1 MQSEI
6 KTKIG
11 IYGGTFSPIH
21 IGHIASALSFK
32 KQFGLDKLI
41 IMPASVPPHKTLKDG
56 VSTEHRYNMCLKAF
70 ENVSEVEVSRLEI
83 DRVGKSY
90 TFDTVSAI
98 RDLYPDSELYLLC
111 GTDMI
116 LTFDDWYRYDEL
128 LRMINLVYARR
139 ESDESIGKEL
149 EKKIAKYRSEF
160 DASIQLLSL
169 DASVLCVYPEFEE
182 RVKTLGN
189 KVNDNISSTLVRT
202 LLAEGK
208 SVGALLPCR
217 VVEYINANGLYV

>member
-1 MQSEI
+1 MQSEF

-21 IGHIASALSFK
+21 IGHIVSALSFK
-32 KQFGLDKLI
+32 KQFGLDRLI

-56 VSTEHRYNMCLKAF
+56 VSAEHRYNMCLKAF
-70 ENVSEVEVSRLEI
+70 ENVSGVEVSRLEI

-98 RDLYPDSELYLLC
+98 RSLYPDSELYLLC

-116 LTFDDWYRYDEL
+116 LTFDEWYRYDEL
-128 LRMINLVYARR
+128 LNMINLVYARR
-139 ESDESIGKEL
+139 ESDESIGEEL
-149 EKKIAKYRSEF
+149 EKKITKYRSEF
-160 DASIQLLSL
+160 AASVRLLSL
-169 DASVLCVYPEFEE
+169 DASVLSVYPEFEDM
-182 RVKTLGN
+182 VKKLGN
-189 KVNDNISSTLVRT
+189 KVNDNISSTLVRN
-202 LLAEGK
+202 LLAKGK
-208 SVGALLPCR
+208 SANALLPCK